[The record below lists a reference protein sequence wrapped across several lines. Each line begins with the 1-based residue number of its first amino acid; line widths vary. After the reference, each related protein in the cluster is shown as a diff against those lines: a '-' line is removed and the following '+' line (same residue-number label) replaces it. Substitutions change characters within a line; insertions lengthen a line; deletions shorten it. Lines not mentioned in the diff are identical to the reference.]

1 MLGKKMKKE
10 KTYLNLVQNV
20 RMRVLHAVL
29 SELKNIWN
37 DIYVR
42 EGKFSGTDK
51 IK

>member
-29 SELKNIWN
+29 SELKNI
-37 DIYVR
+37 YVR